1 MEGRGVGGEVG
12 VGGAGGG
19 VGEGREEKGKAE
31 EKGKE
36 EEQKLAPLSPRDM
49 KVADGIRYHVL
60 DIWVDELVKVVAD
73 EKKVE
78 EKVLE
83 SIMAPVRRLGQEG
96 RTKVVRGRAR
106 DVLRDERL
114 REIVNM
120 GGGGGDEGDDDDE
133 TWEGI
138 ED

>member
-1 MEGRGVGGEVG
+1 MEGVGVGGEVG
-12 VGGAGGG
+12 AGGEG
-19 VGEGREEKGKAE
+19 ERGEGKGEE
-31 EKGKE
+31 GKE
-36 EEQKLAPLSPRDM
+36 EKEKPAPLSPRDM

-83 SIMAPVRRLGQEG
+83 SIMAPVRRLGDEG
-96 RTKVVRGRAR
+96 RTKIVRSRAR

>member
-1 MEGRGVGGEVG
+1 MEGVGVGGEVG
-12 VGGAGGG
+12 AGGEG
-19 VGEGREEKGKAE
+19 ERGEGKGEEG
-31 EKGKE
+31 KGKE
-36 EEQKLAPLSPRDM
+36 EKPAPLSPRDM

>member
-1 MEGRGVGGEVG
+1 MEGAGGAGGEVG
-12 VGGAGGG
+12 AGGEG
-19 VGEGREEKGKAE
+19 ERGEGKGEE
-31 EKGKE
+31 GKE
-36 EEQKLAPLSPRDM
+36 EKEKPAPLSPRDM

>member
-1 MEGRGVGGEVG
+1 MEGAGGAGGEVG
-12 VGGAGGG
+12 AGGEG
-19 VGEGREEKGKAE
+19 ERGEGKGEEG
-31 EKGKE
+31 KGKE
-36 EEQKLAPLSPRDM
+36 EKPAPLSPRDM

-60 DIWVDELVKVVAD
+60 DIWVDELVKVAAD

-83 SIMAPVRRLGQEG
+83 SIMAPVRRLGDEG
-96 RTKVVRGRAR
+96 RTKIVRSRAR

>member
-1 MEGRGVGGEVG
+1 MEGRGVS
-12 VGGAGGG
+12 AG
-19 VGEGREEKGKAE
+19 EKGKREGEGE
-31 EKGKE
+31 EGKGEGKE
-36 EEQKLAPLSPRDM
+36 EEQKLAPLSPGDK

-60 DIWVDELVKVVAD
+60 DVWVDELVKVVAD
-73 EKKVE
+73 EKKKME
-78 EKVLE
+78 ERVLE
-83 SIMAPVRRLGQEG
+83 TVMAPVRRLGDEG

-114 REIVNM
+114 GGLVNM
-120 GGGGGDEGDDDDE
+120 GGSGAGDDDEGDDE

>member
-1 MEGRGVGGEVG
+1 MEGAGVGGEVG
-12 VGGAGGG
+12 
-19 VGEGREEKGKAE
+19 EGEKGKGE
-31 EKGKE
+31 ERGKE

-60 DIWVDELVKVVAD
+60 DVWVDELVKVVRD
-73 EKKVE
+73 EKKKME
-78 EKVLE
+78 ERVLDTV
-83 SIMAPVRRLGQEG
+83 MAPVRRLGDEG

-114 REIVNM
+114 GEIVNM
-120 GGGGGDEGDDDDE
+120 GGSSAGDDEGDDE